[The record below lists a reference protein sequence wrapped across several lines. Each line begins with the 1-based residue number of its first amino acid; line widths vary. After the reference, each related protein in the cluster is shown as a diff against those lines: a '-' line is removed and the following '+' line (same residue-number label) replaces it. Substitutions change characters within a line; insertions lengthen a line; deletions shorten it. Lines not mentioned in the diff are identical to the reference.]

1 MEWAGAGEAW
11 RLLRMIAACAWV
23 GNPQSRT
30 GSNKEEQ
37 RNHVIFAEAIRYEW
51 LSPQLLSDCPLADQ
65 AGVKYTG

>member
-30 GSNKEEQ
+30 GSNKEE
-37 RNHVIFAEAIRYEW
+37 RNHVIFAEARGFDKARTGSVRNY
-51 LSPQLLSDCPLADQ
+51 SRTVRLLTRQ
-65 AGVKYTG
+65 E